1 MQTEESHKAEPKR
14 KTKTRILKLIL
25 AIAVVL
31 ILSVVFLVPVFVSSE
46 KGREIILAK
55 INDSLDGKTNFAG
68 LSMSWWKGIR
78 ITDVSFNDSAGQII
92 VAIKQIATKPHYS
105 SILTGGLSFGETT
118 IDEPKIEINLKG
130 RQAKK
135 SQSPRQKKQNSKKAE
150 PITLPVKKIDLVVN
164 NGSLKVTNSK
174 AETVQLSRINSRLK
188 LRPPGQQTDFNIDMA
203 VVNKDKKSKIS
214 AAGQIIPQRQAGWSL
229 KGTSGELTVDVND
242 LDLASLGPIFALA
255 GLDVQAEGI
264 VSVNVKS
271 EVKDGRFENLS
282 AELKGRN
289 LDVTAGQLKG
299 DRLKSNFLDAAIK
312 LQRKGETIS
321 IEKFEVRA
329 DWLTVQ
335 AGGAVP
341 TTFKS
346 LAEFVK
352 ADSIYNLTGNFECD
366 LAAIMSQMPGT
377 IGLKEG
383 TKVTSGRLS
392 GNIGTSTEAGQRQ
405 ISGQATLA
413 GLAGTVGGKQ
423 IALSEPVTAEV
434 QITSDKAGVINFDK
448 LKVSAPFAKVD
459 CTGSSELLEYNA
471 EVNLV
476 KLQSELGQFVDIG
489 PYKIAGELLSEGKV
503 SSAKDKI
510 TAVGSFVVKELRLS
524 SKDGTSAV
532 EPKADIAFAVGI
544 ERDKGVLNVDF
555 IKANASFGQV
565 DIKDAV
571 LPFGK
576 ETKKNMSLPVSVKLD
591 LQKLQPFA
599 VLFGTLSK
607 EMQLAGTVESSILI
621 SSKKDSY
628 RIVTDSTHIKNLKV
642 SYPEKKPFEQKK
654 VSVAFDVEVNPAQ
667 KAIAVRK
674 LQLVSPQIKINK
686 GEFSQVNKDGKTKLQ
701 GRVECEYDWSAVSAV
716 AEPYLPEGLIL
727 EGQRKDTISFAAEY
741 PAEEPDKLL
750 ANLNTKA
757 KTGFAKAQ
765 YLGLNFGP
773 TEVDVQVRNGL
784 LTIAPFS
791 TTVNNGQFNF
801 AGEADF
807 KRKPALFKTPGPIRI
822 VKDIQI
828 NDQTTGKLL
837 MYVNPIFANVLNVS
851 GIANFNCEELAI
863 PLTGDNEKDVVVI
876 GTISIN
882 QLRLQASDLLGQILS
897 VGGSGFQGQNIT
909 IHPTRF
915 VLKDGFLRYDDMQM
929 DVGDNPVVFG
939 GVIGMDKS
947 LDMTV
952 TLPYTTSG
960 RTVKVGEETAGERVT
975 LSLKGTTDKPEL
987 DVGKLLQDQAIK
999 KGLELLEGLFK

>member
-1 MQTEESHKAEPKR
+1 M
-14 KTKTRILKLIL
+14 
-25 AIAVVL
+25 
-31 ILSVVFLVPVFVSSE
+31 
-46 KGREIILAK
+46 
-55 INDSLDGKTNFAG
+55 
-68 LSMSWWKGIR
+68 
-78 ITDVSFNDSAGQII
+78 
-92 VAIKQIATKPHYS
+92 
-105 SILTGGLSFGETT
+105 
-118 IDEPKIEINLKG
+118 
-130 RQAKK
+130 
-135 SQSPRQKKQNSKKAE
+135 
-150 PITLPVKKIDLVVN
+150 
-164 NGSLKVTNSK
+164 
-174 AETVQLSRINSRLK
+174 
-188 LRPPGQQTDFNIDMA
+188 
-203 VVNKDKKSKIS
+203 
-214 AAGQIIPQRQAGWSL
+214 
-229 KGTSGELTVDVND
+229 
-242 LDLASLGPIFALA
+242 
-255 GLDVQAEGI
+255 
-264 VSVNVKS
+264 
-271 EVKDGRFENLS
+271 
-282 AELKGRN
+282 
-289 LDVTAGQLKG
+289 
-299 DRLKSNFLDAAIK
+299 
-312 LQRKGETIS
+312 
-321 IEKFEVRA
+321 
-329 DWLTVQ
+329 
-335 AGGAVP
+335 
-341 TTFKS
+341 
-346 LAEFVK
+346 
-352 ADSIYNLTGNFECD
+352 
-366 LAAIMSQMPGT
+366 
-377 IGLKEG
+377 
-383 TKVTSGRLS
+383 
-392 GNIGTSTEAGQRQ
+392 
-405 ISGQATLA
+405 
-413 GLAGTVGGKQ
+413 
-423 IALSEPVTAEV
+423 
-434 QITSDKAGVINFDK
+434 
-448 LKVSAPFAKVD
+448 
-459 CTGSSELLEYNA
+459 
-471 EVNLV
+471 
-476 KLQSELGQFVDIG
+476 
-489 PYKIAGELLSEGKV
+489 
-503 SSAKDKI
+503 
-510 TAVGSFVVKELRLS
+510 
-524 SKDGTSAV
+524 
-532 EPKADIAFAVGI
+532 
-544 ERDKGVLNVDF
+544 
-555 IKANASFGQV
+555 
-565 DIKDAV
+565 
-571 LPFGK
+571 
-576 ETKKNMSLPVSVKLD
+576 
-591 LQKLQPFA
+591 
-599 VLFGTLSK
+599 
-607 EMQLAGTVESSILI
+607 AGTVESSILI

-642 SYPEKKPFEQKK
+642 SYPEKKPFEQKQ

-667 KAIAVRK
+667 KAVAVRK
-674 LQLVSPQIKINK
+674 LQLTSPQIKINK
-686 GEFSQVNKDGKTKLQ
+686 GEFSQVNKDGKIKLQ

-750 ANLNTKA
+750 ANINTKA

-987 DVGKLLQDQAIK
+987 DVGKLLEDQLK
-999 KGLELLEGLFK
+999 KRLEGQLRKGLEGLFK